1 MVKPI
6 INYTIKAYKLPWGAA
21 LQVIPSAYHLGTLEI
36 YTVINSIFDFAKPD
50 LRIKHQVS
58 KNLFLQYFILL
69 KHNKIYNLKKM
80 RAVTKEKQ
88 INADSCKSN
97 DQSQSLTGLLGGN
110 WVCQN

>member
-6 INYTIKAYKLPWGAA
+6 INYTIKAYKLPWGAP
-21 LQVIPSAYHLGTLEI
+21 LQVIPSAYNLGTVEI
-36 YTVINSIFDFAKPD
+36 YTVINSIFDFVKPD

-58 KNLFLQYFILL
+58 KNLFLQYFVVLEQ
-69 KHNKIYNLKKM
+69 KKIYNLKKM
-80 RAVTKEKQ
+80 RAVTKEKL

-110 WVCQN
+110 CVCQN